1 MYSISVYRNIVK
13 KLIDEIGGKQF
24 GDIKFYNM
32 QINLKYDMTDE
43 EVAQVVENTRKI
55 EEITDANAVRERST
69 DIVAKWSE

>member
-1 MYSISVYRNIVK
+1 MA
-13 KLIDEIGGKQF
+13 KQF